1 VKLEAWWNEDS
12 DARTIVETPAELETV
27 LDAVAA
33 LDGPALVQFYDA
45 DEPKRVEFA
54 VGLSGD
60 RGVLRYA
67 GLDDMGG
74 STSRATKQRFSTP
87 EGGVMYYCMSVY
99 TEFPDD
105 AEIPATDVR
114 EAAHEFLRIGGTRP
128 TGVAWQ
134 DA

>member
-1 VKLEAWWNEDS
+1 VWW
-12 DARTIVETPAELETV
+12 DADAGTIVETPAELDAV

-45 DEPKRVEFA
+45 DEPKRVKFT

-74 STSRATKQRFSTP
+74 STSRATKQRFAAP
-87 EGGVMYYCMSVY
+87 ERGVLYYCMSAD

-105 AEIPATDVR
+105 AEIPAADVR
-114 EAAHEFLRIGGTRP
+114 EAAQEFLRIGGTRP
-128 TGVAWQ
+128 TGVAWR